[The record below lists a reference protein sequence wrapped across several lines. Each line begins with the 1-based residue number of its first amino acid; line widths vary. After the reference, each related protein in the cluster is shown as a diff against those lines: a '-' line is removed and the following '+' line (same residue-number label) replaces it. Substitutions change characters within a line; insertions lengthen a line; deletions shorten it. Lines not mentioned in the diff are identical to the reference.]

1 MRNKIFKYTIIRE
14 EVNSMHTF
22 GEKVRILRELNQMN
36 QQELA
41 FKVRVG
47 PGTIKKYETGYL
59 IPDTQTLLKLSTV
72 LDVPAT
78 ELISYSNQITSQID
92 EELIELINQLGVS
105 TTKTILLKLKD
116 IPVDELF
123 TLLEWINRSKLPLQ

>member
-1 MRNKIFKYTIIRE
+1 MY
-14 EVNSMHTF
+14 TF
-22 GEKVRILRELNQMN
+22 GEKVRLLRELNHMN

-47 PGTIKKYETGYL
+47 PGTIEKYETGNL

-78 ELISYSNQITSQID
+78 ELISYSNQVNIQHD
-92 EELIELINQLGVS
+92 EELLELINQFGVS
-105 TTKTILLKLKD
+105 TTKTILQKLKD
-116 IPVDELF
+116 IPADELF
-123 TLLEWINRSKLPLQ
+123 TSIEWIKRSKHPVQ

>member
-1 MRNKIFKYTIIRE
+1 
-14 EVNSMHTF
+14 MHTF